1 MYWIIPCHGD
11 ILELYLASVIR
22 FRNTRRPANDVTI
35 VSVWSDKLEIGVL
48 ERVPRVYSIWYKF
61 QEYINLARLTGL
73 MHVLSIYLSIICEN
87 SEYTHIIL
95 LYITCLPIGA
105 LTFALCALQARFH
118 CDKVVKILRIL
129 FVQTKNKLT
138 LWLGTRSYSI
148 SVYVRMYCVHLR
160 KSLNT
165 YFRQKLYAI
174 LRVSKIFELNL
185 KANN

>member
-1 MYWIIPCHGD
+1 MVQI
-11 ILELYLASVIR
+11 S
-22 FRNTRRPANDVTI
+22 
-35 VSVWSDKLEIGVL
+35 
-48 ERVPRVYSIWYKF
+48 RVYKLGSIDRF
-61 QEYINLARLTGL
+61 STRI
-73 MHVLSIYLSIICEN
+73 IYLSIYYMWKYCV
-87 SEYTHIIL
+87 YTYIIL

-105 LTFALCALQARFH
+105 LTFALCALQAWFQ

-148 SVYVRMYCVHLR
+148 SVYVRMYSVSLR

-165 YFRQKLYAI
+165 YFRQLCAI

-185 KANN
+185 KVNY